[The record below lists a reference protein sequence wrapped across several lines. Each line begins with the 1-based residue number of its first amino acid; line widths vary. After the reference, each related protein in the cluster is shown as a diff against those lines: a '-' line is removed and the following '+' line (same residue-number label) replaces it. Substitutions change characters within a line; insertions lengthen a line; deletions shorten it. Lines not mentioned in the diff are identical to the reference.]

1 MKIAEYGYTIK
12 ISEMES
18 AVNGIFLYLYFEMF
32 NKLKLLSTRRC
43 GTKTGFVHE
52 RFWSFDNLFSFMF
65 SLHRDREGYSG
76 FR

>member
-1 MKIAEYGYTIK
+1 MKIAEYGNTIK

-52 RFWSFDNLFSFMF
+52 RFWILVIWQSIFI
-65 SLHRDREGYSG
+65 
-76 FR
+76 